1 MASYTLIFIA
11 MIIRNKS
18 VFQNDGYHNETCEV
32 QAFLAQLFGRYGNFN
47 NQGYCHCI
55 LYSDVHF

>member
-32 QAFLAQLFGRYGNFN
+32 QAFLAQLFGRYGNVNVKMLLSSQFL
-47 NQGYCHCI
+47 I
-55 LYSDVHF
+55 VKI